1 MWIESILGSLFTSA
15 FGTLLRV
22 CVRVFLQHC
31 HASFMLKIQSCKV
44 CAKLTKTFYL
54 VTCAWA
60 EFFLFWSFFGRT
72 YMFYNWAII
81 TSDAIFRFRFG
92 FGFWLRI
99 LSKARAASAA
109 TTTFITT
116 VEKRSKVIHINED
129 LNKGARNEKARENA
143 NECNM
148 LWQ

>member
-1 MWIESILGSLFTSA
+1 
-15 FGTLLRV
+15 
-22 CVRVFLQHC
+22 
-31 HASFMLKIQSCKV
+31 
-44 CAKLTKTFYL
+44 
-54 VTCAWA
+54 
-60 EFFLFWSFFGRT
+60 
-72 YMFYNWAII
+72 MFYNWAII

-116 VEKRSKVIHINED
+116 VEKRSKAIHINED